1 MLILITYDVNTEN
14 SQGKSRL
21 RKVAKQCE
29 NYGIRVQN
37 SVFECILNAAE
48 LRALKHK
55 LLSLI
60 NADKDS
66 LRFYNLGD
74 NHSQRVEHY
83 GAKPTLNVEEPL
95 IF

>member
-14 SQGKSRL
+14 SQGRSRL

-74 NHSQRVEHY
+74 NYSQRVEHY